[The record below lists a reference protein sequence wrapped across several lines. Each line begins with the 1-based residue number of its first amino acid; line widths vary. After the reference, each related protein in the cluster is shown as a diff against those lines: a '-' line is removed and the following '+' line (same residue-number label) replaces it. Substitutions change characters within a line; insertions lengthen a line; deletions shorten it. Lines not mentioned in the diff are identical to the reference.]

1 MVPIDYVIDA
11 AYTLSRMPD
20 TISKTFH
27 LVDPCP
33 LSARS
38 VYQLVAERAHRKPPR
53 GVIPS
58 GITKAL
64 LRLPGM
70 SRIGSSSRTLLEGFT
85 SNVVYNCRNTL
96 EALRTTDIW
105 CPPFESYVDN
115 LVRYVKDA
123 RAIHRRRLDDEV
135 TDPLD

>member
-1 MVPIDYVIDA
+1 MIDA
-11 AYTLSRMPD
+11 AYTLSRLPD

-53 GVIPS
+53 GAIPA
-58 GITKAL
+58 GITRAL

-85 SNVVYNCRNTL
+85 SNVVYNCRNTM
-96 EALRTTDIW
+96 EALRMTDVW

-123 RAIHRRRLDDEV
+123 RAIRRRRIDDEII
-135 TDPLD
+135 DPLD